1 MTVSTGTAVIACT
14 VVMDLAA
21 TDKRSVDRI
30 RSRAA
35 AYCIMTAV
43 TCRISV
49 GYRCTMVNCSR
60 SIRMDSFPGVRRW
73 IMTRG
78 TRYCAPGRTS
88 CSTVCLGRVTVDAIS
103 CSTEHL
109 VITGGRCI
117 GMTRCTG
124 AAMDIRYYIG
134 AAMAVTTVAVKC
146 EVIRCMRV
154 AMFC

>member
-1 MTVSTGTAVIACT
+1 MTVCTGTAVSTGTII
-14 VVMDLAA
+14 MDLAG
-21 TDKRSVDRI
+21 TDKRCVDRI
-30 RSRAA
+30 RCRTA

-43 TCRISV
+43 TGRIDV
-49 GYRCTMVNCSR
+49 RYRCTMVNCGGG
-60 SIRMDSFPGVRRW
+60 IRMDSFPRIRRR

-88 CSTVCLGRVTVDAIS
+88 CSTVCLGSVTVDAIS

-109 VITGGRCI
+109 VITGRRCR

-124 AAMDIRYYIG
+124 GAMDISYYID
-134 AAMAVTTVAVKC
+134 AAMAVCAVAVKC
-146 EVIRCMRV
+146 KVIRCMRV